1 MEWNKINEE
10 LLEKLIREGKTY
22 KEIAALFMVS
32 RNTIIGKSRRMNFES
47 VYREVQF
54 GSAEIKS
61 GREKLLARPIKS
73 SRERSRAVSMTRIFR
88 MSSRIQRDSTP
99 EKKHLSN
106 TETCQWLHGEA
117 SERNFCPNKAE
128 AFSAWCPEHRVVV
141 YVRSTK

>member
-1 MEWNKINEE
+1 MEWNESKEKR
-10 LLEKLIREGKTY
+10 LERLIREGKTY
-22 KEIAALFMVS
+22 SEIAELFNVS

-73 SRERSRAVSMTRIFR
+73 SRDRSRAVSMTRIDRLGLRFQ
-88 MSSRIQRDSTP
+88 SDSKV
-99 EKKHLSN
+99 EGRELSK

-141 YVRSTK
+141 YVRSNK